1 MMTMLLT
8 VDNSYPGMFLLA
20 RLIMDNLI
28 DQDFPDELAEELR
41 SEVLPKGIDEA

>member
-1 MMTMLLT
+1 MTTILLT
-8 VDNSYPGMFLLA
+8 VDICYAGMFLLA

-28 DQDFPDELAEELR
+28 DQDFPDELEEELR

>member
-1 MMTMLLT
+1 MLPT
-8 VDNSYPGMFLLA
+8 VDICCLGMFLLA

>member
-1 MMTMLLT
+1 MLPT
-8 VDNSYPGMFLLA
+8 VDICCAGMFLLA